1 MLYFRF
7 INYAIDFDFVLYF
20 VLLIFNISDMCDKS
34 AWVDIKEDCGG
45 CRALI
50 NKMNTKYI
58 TCENYCSEIGMTCIN
73 AWEEKD
79 QIHNCFV
86 EKHHTCQDIVFGS
99 LNKPSVDVICECK
112 DDGNNGKI

>member
-1 MLYFRF
+1 
-7 INYAIDFDFVLYF
+7 
-20 VLLIFNISDMCDKS
+20 MCDKS

-112 DDGNNGKI
+112 DDGSNGKKLAKYDIKIISM